1 MQMVRKYLNRK
12 DNTNSVNS
20 NNTSEIDDLE
30 TMNAD
35 DRTII
40 LKDEPQLKQ
49 VQTKDTK
56 EQMDQAEQYMQYINS
71 QLADRLLRIEKIKT
85 SHENFERQIDLL
97 QHEKNKQLK
106 KDSIKN
112 ELLNEPESVKA
123 TRELSTLIQKYAV
136 EKLDMMKKL
145 FDSEKKQSDELHQ
158 KLQENLSKITISE
171 ERLKQQRD
179 QLELEVKEKTNK
191 LNQAERLSAIGEISA
206 RLAHD
211 LRNPLTVIKGT
222 VEIVKAK
229 NKNSETG
236 FSFKQIEM
244 MERAVSRMSNQ
255 IDEVL
260 DFVKIQTLHATRNS
274 ILETIG
280 LSVAKIP
287 KSVSLSINVIGPNV
301 KFVYDADKLEVVF
314 DNLITNAV
322 EAINEKGQIIIRIKE
337 ISNEI
342 ILEFE
347 DSGNGVPEE
356 ILPKIFEPLFTTKQR
371 GTGLGLA
378 SCKRIIEQHGGSIS
392 IKTQPS
398 VFTIKLPKLLEI
410 SIF

>member
-1 MQMVRKYLNRK
+1 MVRKYLNRK
-12 DNTNSVNS
+12 DNTEFD
-20 NNTSEIDDLE
+20 NTNKGSEIENLE
-30 TMNAD
+30 PVNAD
-35 DRTII
+35 ERTII
-40 LKDEPQLKQ
+40 LKDIEPQQKQ
-49 VQTKDTK
+49 DQTKDTK
-56 EQMDQAEQYMQYINS
+56 EHIHQAEQYMQYINS
-71 QLADRLLRIEKIKT
+71 QLADRLLRIEKIKQ

-97 QHEKNKQLK
+97 QNEKNKQIK

-112 ELLNEPESVKA
+112 ELLIEPESVKA

-145 FDSEKKQSDELHQ
+145 FDSEKKQSKELHQ

-179 QLELEVKEKTNK
+179 QLELEVTEKTHK

-229 NKNSETG
+229 NQSSQTG
-236 FSFKQIEM
+236 FSTKQIEM

-260 DFVKIQTLHATRNS
+260 DFVKIQTLHTTKNS
-274 ILETIG
+274 LLETIG

-287 KSVSLSINVIGPNV
+287 KSDDLSINVIGSNV
-301 KFVYDADKLEVVF
+301 EFGYDADKLEVVF
-314 DNLITNAV
+314 DNLITNAF
-322 EAINEKGQIIIRIKE
+322 EAINEKGQITIRIKDKG
-337 ISNEI
+337 SEI
-342 ILEFE
+342 IIEFE
-347 DSGNGVPEE
+347 DSGTGVPEE

-410 SIF
+410 SMF